1 MGSPGNPSNPS
12 NNPDIRIRS
21 SVWCGVVQLDAMGAL
36 FILTGIP
43 LCYHSNRPLTCIST
57 GSYWPGPIIACFTQH
72 HGIDCDSINDSC
84 TVPSYASGWHAMNN
98 RIYGDT
104 SCKP

>member
-72 HGIDCDSINDSC
+72 HGIDCDSINDSRHGSFLC
-84 TVPSYASGWHAMNN
+84 LRMTCDEQPYIWG
-98 RIYGDT
+98 YFL
-104 SCKP
+104 